1 MAKRNAKTDT
11 TVVEQPSADV
21 QTVQEGSGNT
31 NDTPLAQ
38 EQPEGSKE
46 ELQVQPEQGGGE
58 QTDGEG
64 NPGLDSESQE
74 ETVVQEGSGT
84 GDQVTDNDQ
93 ELDEETEETYREAKE
108 VIKGLVSEVLGENG
122 LIEIVKVNESNEKTE
137 KRNRIAA
144 DVFSKHSHRKT
155 LYFTSDMIPFF
166 EKSDANRHASTLK
179 DNTVVTI
186 NKK

>member
-11 TVVEQPSADV
+11 TVVEHSSANVQP
-21 QTVQEGSGNT
+21 VQEGSGDSSHT
-31 NDTPLAQ
+31 NDTQATT
-38 EQPEGSKE
+38 EQPEGGEKE
-46 ELQVQPEQGGGE
+46 FQVQSQQGGGE

-64 NPGLDSESQE
+64 NPGLDSGSQE
-74 ETVVQEGSGT
+74 ETIIQEGSGT
-84 GDQVTDNDQ
+84 GNQVTDNDP

-108 VIKGLVSEVLGENG
+108 VIRGLVSEVLGEKG
-122 LIEIVKVNESNEKTE
+122 FKVSESNEKTE
-137 KRNRIAA
+137 KRNKVAS

-155 LYFTSDMIPFF
+155 LYFTSDLIPFF
-166 EKSDANRHASTLK
+166 EKSDANKHAATLK

>member
-21 QTVQEGSGNT
+21 QTVQEGSENT
-31 NDTPLAQ
+31 NGTPSTQ
-38 EQPEGSKE
+38 EQSEGSKE

-74 ETVVQEGSGT
+74 ETVVREGSGT

-93 ELDEETEETYREAKE
+93 ELDNETEETYQAAKE
-108 VIKGLVSEVLGENG
+108 VITGMVGEA
-122 LIEIVKVNESNEKTE
+122 LEESGILDEPKEKTE
-137 KRNRIAA
+137 IRNRIAA
-144 DVFSKHSHRKT
+144 DVFSKHSHWKT

-166 EKSDANRHASTLK
+166 EKSDANRHADTLK

>member
-31 NDTPLAQ
+31 NDTPSTQ
-38 EQPEGSKE
+38 EQPEGNKE
-46 ELQVQPEQGGGE
+46 ELQVQPEHGGGE

-84 GDQVTDNDQ
+84 GDQVTDNNQ
-93 ELDEETEETYREAKE
+93 ELDTETEETYQAAKE
-108 VIKGLVSEVLGENG
+108 VITGMVGEA
-122 LIEIVKVNESNEKTE
+122 LEESGILDEPKEKTE
-137 KRNRIAA
+137 KRNRISA

-166 EKSDANRHASTLK
+166 EKSDANRHAATLK